1 MTDDAERS
9 PEPAHEARSD
19 EAQHKVEQPHDHFAG
34 PAEVVVDPALS
45 KDDKVR
51 VLEAMEQDAR
61 QMAVAS
67 DEGMDGG
74 EGTALAEVLAAKDTL
89 ELPPF
94 DLAVSAV
101 IQTLRSRLPEVSG
114 TDTHAL
120 ICSAIEALEVA
131 CAAVKARTD
140 EVVNPSAA
148 S

>member
-1 MTDDAERS
+1 MAHDAERS
-9 PEPAHEARSD
+9 SEPTHEARDD
-19 EAQHKVEQPHDHFAG
+19 EARHKVEQPHDHFAG

-74 EGTALAEVLAAKDTL
+74 EGPALADVLAAKDTL

-114 TDTHAL
+114 TDTHTL
-120 ICSAIEALEVA
+120 ICSAIDALEVA

-140 EVVNPSAA
+140 EAVNPSVA